1 MEIKKKV
8 VMRTVA
14 GEAMLIPVGDTTAE
28 YNGLFTL
35 SPSAATAF
43 SVLQKGGDENDALNA
58 ILEEFDIDR
67 KTAEGDLQA
76 FLCSLKDFNII

>member
-14 GEAMLIPVGDTTAE
+14 GETMLIPVGDTTAE

-43 SVLQKGGDENDALNA
+43 EALQNGGDENDALNA
-58 ILEEFDIDR
+58 VLGEFDIDR
-67 KTAEGDLQA
+67 ETAENDLNE
-76 FLCSLKDFNII
+76 FLSSLKEFNII

>member
-14 GEAMLIPVGDTTAE
+14 GETMLIPVGDTTAE

-43 SVLQKGGDENDALNA
+43 AVLQNGGDENDALNA
-58 ILEEFDIDR
+58 VLDEFDVDR
-67 KTAEGDLQA
+67 ETAKRDLDD
-76 FLCSLKDFNII
+76 FLYSLREFKII